1 MNELSHEP
9 CPMCGNTEEEERIT
23 EVQELA
29 EKAINNLKFL
39 NLGFTLGYLMTDLER
54 IVYFHHQIRKSSF
67 KEISK
72 TLNKSESTLT
82 KAWNRCKLKGDK
94 ALEDS
99 IL

>member
-1 MNELSHEP
+1 MEPSHEP
-9 CPMCGNTEEEERIT
+9 CPMCGHSYEEEQM
-23 EVQELA
+23 VDVNKLA
-29 EKAINNLKFL
+29 DQAINNLKFL

-54 IVYFHHQIRKSSF
+54 SVYYHHQIRKCKF

-72 TLNKSESTLT
+72 LLNKSESTLT
-82 KAWNRCKLKGDK
+82 KAWNRCKLRGDK

>member
-1 MNELSHEP
+1 MSEPSHEP
-9 CPMCGNTEEEERIT
+9 CPMCGHSYEEEQI
-23 EVQELA
+23 VDVNELA
-29 EKAINNLKFL
+29 DQAINNLKFL

-54 IVYFHHQIRKSSF
+54 TVYYHHQIRKCNF

-72 TLNKSESTLT
+72 LLNKSESTLT
-82 KAWNRCKLKGDK
+82 KAWNRCKLRGDR

>member
-1 MNELSHEP
+1 MSEPSHEP
-9 CPMCGNTEEEERIT
+9 CPMCGHSYEEEQM
-23 EVQELA
+23 VDVNELA
-29 EKAINNLKFL
+29 DQAINNLKFL

-54 IVYFHHQIRKSSF
+54 TVYYHHQIRKCNF

-72 TLNKSESTLT
+72 LLNKSESTLT
-82 KAWNRCKLKGDK
+82 KAWNRCKLRGDK

>member
-1 MNELSHEP
+1 
-9 CPMCGNTEEEERIT
+9 MCGVSDEDERIAD
-23 EVQELA
+23 VNQLA
-29 EKAINNLKFL
+29 DQAINNLKFL

-54 IVYFHHQIRKSSF
+54 TVYFHHQIRKCNF

-72 TLNKSESTLT
+72 LLNKSEPTLRM
-82 KAWNRCKLKGDK
+82 AWKRCKLRGDR